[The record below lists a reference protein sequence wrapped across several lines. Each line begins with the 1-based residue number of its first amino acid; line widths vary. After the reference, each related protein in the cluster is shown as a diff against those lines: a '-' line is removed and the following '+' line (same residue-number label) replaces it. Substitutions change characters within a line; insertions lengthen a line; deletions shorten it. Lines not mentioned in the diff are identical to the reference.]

1 MAFPS
6 FQDDAAI
13 LLAAIGRSERSST
26 SVRSVL
32 GTWDMINVDVPSR
45 QMIESAAGALQRAGL
60 VVIDEEWGLR
70 PTAEGVRLRR
80 TPRRVSMRGL
90 PSAIRELLP
99 PLTLDPSVVMPQEIY
114 DAALEDY
121 LHPKPLLPRWLTGL
135 FR

>member
-13 LLAAIGRSERSST
+13 LLAAIGGSERSSR
-26 SVRSVL
+26 SVRSVI

-45 QMIESAAGALQRAGL
+45 EMIESAAGALQRAGL
-60 VVIDEEWGLR
+60 VVIDEEWRLR
-70 PTAEGVRLRR
+70 PTAEGARLQR

>member
-13 LLAAIGRSERSST
+13 LLAAIGSSQRST

-60 VVIDEEWGLR
+60 VVIDDEWGLR
-70 PTAEGVRLRR
+70 PTAEGARLQR

-99 PLTLDPSVVMPQEIY
+99 ALTEDPSVVMPQEIY
-114 DAALEDY
+114 DVAS
-121 LHPKPLLPRWLTGL
+121 RTTCIRSRCSRGG
-135 FR
+135 